1 VGETGSLT
9 VMQGNSQAGTN
20 RLFRSIRAGRK
31 WLRGTN
37 TKIPSSQCSY
47 SVEMRFGDE
56 EPPLFIIPGAS
67 GSILELAPL
76 VSELTVPMSVYAIA
90 IKGRNEGESPDER
103 IEDIAQHCISV
114 ITAIRANGPYL
125 LMGYSI
131 GGVIALEIA
140 RQLNAAGRTV
150 PLTVLLASY
159 PSEKI
164 WPLRCHF
171 EVVGRETRASFHAIA
186 NSSWGGGVRH
196 LFDRFGGLLTY
207 LVQIFFR
214 LCPSAPVSPGELT
227 ATTRRVY
234 VASLTALKN
243 YRPAPYEGKVVLVA
257 PLEKQRLDPE
267 SPARVWQKFSIN
279 VEVRSVPGS
288 HSNMIDANAATAAAE
303 ISGLIARARTD
314 QWTPNHAGS
323 PDLSVRETT
332 NASDY
337 F

>member
-1 VGETGSLT
+1 
-9 VMQGNSQAGTN
+9 MQEICQAGTN

-31 WLRGTN
+31 WMRGTD
-37 TKIPSSQCSY
+37 TKISLPQCSY
-47 SVEMRFGDE
+47 SIKMRLGDG

-67 GSILELAPL
+67 GSILELAPF

-103 IEDIAQHCISV
+103 IEDIAEHCVRV
-114 ITAIRANGPYL
+114 ITATRANGPYL

-140 RQLNAAGRTV
+140 RQLNAAGGSI

-171 EVVGRETRASFHAIA
+171 EVVGREIRASLRAMA
-186 NSSWGGGVRH
+186 NSSFREGIRH
-196 LFDRFGGLLTY
+196 IFGRFGGLLTY
-207 LVQIFFR
+207 LMQIFLR
-214 LCPSAPVSPGELT
+214 LCPPAPVSPGELT
-227 ATTRRVY
+227 ASTRRVY
-234 VASLTALKN
+234 AASLTALKN
-243 YRPAPYEGKVVLVA
+243 YRPAQYEGKVVLVA

-267 SPARVWQKFSIN
+267 SPARAWRKFLIN

-288 HSNMIDANAATAAAE
+288 HSNMIDANAATTATE
-303 ISGLIARARTD
+303 ISSLIARARID
-314 QWTPNHAGS
+314 QWTPDHAGS
-323 PDLSVRETT
+323 PDMSVR
-332 NASDY
+332 
-337 F
+337 